1 MNAWWF
7 FVLTLIIEFPVVL
20 FYYQHCWKDVV
31 APFLLLNLFTWP
43 LLHFL
48 LLNTGFSLPVMEL
61 GVALGEM
68 TGYKFLMNSSWRKSF
83 IVSFVANS
91 ISYGAGVLINYYLL

>member
-1 MNAWWF
+1 MSAWWF
-7 FVLTLIIEFPVVL
+7 FVLTLVIEFPVVL
-20 FYYQHCWKDVV
+20 FYYQHQWKQVV

-61 GVALGEM
+61 GVALAEM
-68 TGYKFLMNSSWRKSF
+68 TGYKFLMNSSWRKSL
-83 IVSFVANS
+83 IVSFAANG
-91 ISYGAGVLINYYLL
+91 ISYSAGILINSYLQ